1 MDMVGI
7 SSFSLQRWRSP
18 SLEIA
23 ALVRF
28 PLDELHLLWMSKL
41 PNLLLFL
48 GGMIDINPSICINL
62 NLVPIGVDS
71 NQIKLQHTTSLCTLY
86 KYTYIYIYAYIHIIT
101 SIYTYIYLYTY
112 MYYVSLVSTC
122 IRSKSK
128 TSFIKGPGGSRS
140 PWPQIW
146 RHGNSAMPLRA
157 ADEVIH
163 TECFSLKWRRLN
175 PEVKSKGY
183 LILHAACITST
194 PSCSDRRKR
203 RTQCHSVGPR
213 GYSELG
219 GTLQH

>member
-86 KYTYIYIYAYIHIIT
+86 KYTYIYICIHTYNYIYIYVYIFIHIHVLCLPSVHMHSFKIQNFIHQRAWRKSFPMT
-101 SIYTYIYLYTY
+101 SDLEAWKF
-112 MYYVSLVSTC
+112 
-122 IRSKSK
+122 R
-128 TSFIKGPGGSRS
+128 
-140 PWPQIW
+140 
-146 RHGNSAMPLRA
+146 NA
-157 ADEVIH
+157 
-163 TECFSLKWRRLN
+163 
-175 PEVKSKGY
+175 
-183 LILHAACITST
+183 AAC
-194 PSCSDRRKR
+194 CWWSDP
-203 RTQCHSVGPR
+203 HWVLFFEMEAAESW
-213 GYSELG
+213 S
-219 GTLQH
+219 